1 MKFTFKII
9 ISILAIISVIFSI
22 AGIVI
27 IKSNFEYSFEK
38 IKKQNIDSHIL
49 ERYGV
54 KNNID
59 NNVTENGEISKSKL
73 VDYIRNLVAYL
84 ENNKQMSIYM
94 ENENLYSNIEIDK
107 ESLEF
112 LSNSEKM
119 KYTITDIDNIKYML
133 ISSKFEI
140 NNHEIIIISRYDIT
154 DTFEERDRQ
163 LNYFYKIDI
172 IVILTSTIFIGILS
186 IFLTKPIIKLNEA
199 SKKIA
204 KGDYGERIKINSKDE
219 IGELAKSF
227 NIMIETIENK
237 IKELE
242 LSVKQKEEFITN
254 FTHELKNPMTA
265 IIGYAELLKSGK
277 YDNDTNLKSANYIY
291 NEAKRLEILAHKLM
305 DLMKLTNENVEFE
318 KINIADF
325 MNKLYKDI
333 KENLGDV
340 KLELDVE
347 EKYIIADKILLEDA
361 LRNLIDNSKK
371 ANPKDNM
378 IKILGKKEEKDKYK
392 ISVIDNGCGIPKN
405 EIPRIKESFYI
416 IDKARAREGGR
427 NGIGLSICEKI
438 AKIHNSELEIESEE
452 GKWTRVSLYLEV
464 IESEE

>member
-1 MKFTFKII
+1 
-9 ISILAIISVIFSI
+9 A
-22 AGIVI
+22 
-27 IKSNFEYSFEK
+27 
-38 IKKQNIDSHIL
+38 
-49 ERYGV
+49 
-54 KNNID
+54 
-59 NNVTENGEISKSKL
+59 
-73 VDYIRNLVAYL
+73 
-84 ENNKQMSIYM
+84 
-94 ENENLYSNIEIDK
+94 
-107 ESLEF
+107 
-112 LSNSEKM
+112 
-119 KYTITDIDNIKYML
+119 
-133 ISSKFEI
+133 
-140 NNHEIIIISRYDIT
+140 
-154 DTFEERDRQ
+154 Q
-163 LNYFYKIDI
+163 L
-172 IVILTSTIFIGILS
+172 
-186 IFLTKPIIKLNEA
+186 
-199 SKKIA
+199 
-204 KGDYGERIKINSKDE
+204 
-219 IGELAKSF
+219 
-227 NIMIETIENK
+227 
-237 IKELE
+237 
-242 LSVKQKEEFITN
+242 
-254 FTHELKNPMTA
+254 LKN
-265 IIGYAELLKSGK
+265 GK
-277 YDNDTNLKSANYIY
+277 YDNETNIKSANYIY